1 MKPKSQADFILTL
14 NFKSEISNIKHQTS
28 NIKHQTSTKN
38 IEDLIELVA
47 TLRDQCP
54 WDQKQTPRTMA
65 VYLLEEVYELVE
77 AIETGSPEA
86 VCEELG
92 DVFFHVF
99 FIARLFQEMELF
111 NIKDVAQGI
120 TEKMIHRHPHVFG
133 DSTVNSMEEVRQQWR
148 EIKRKEKKAV
158 QQESSVLD
166 SVPDNLPALMRAYR
180 ISERAAGTGFDWDDI
195 SGVMEKVEE
204 EWAEL
209 KSELD
214 GNGDRKNQDRVALEF
229 GDVLFTLVNVAR
241 FAKIHPETAL
251 TGSIKKFV
259 KRFKYMERAVSET
272 GRPIDAASPDE
283 METLWET
290 AKKEVDRR

>member
-1 MKPKSQADFILTL
+1 MPY
-14 NFKSEISNIKHQTS
+14 
-28 NIKHQTSTKN
+28 KN
-38 IEDLIELVA
+38 IEALIELVE

-65 VYLLEEVYELVE
+65 VYLQEEVYELVE

-99 FIARLFQEMELF
+99 FIAKLFQEMGQF
-111 NIKDVAQGI
+111 NIKDVARGI
-120 TEKMIHRHPHVFG
+120 TEKMIHRHPHIFG
-133 DSTVNSMEEVRQQWR
+133 DATVNSAEEVRQQWR
-148 EIKRKEKKAV
+148 DIKQKEKDV
-158 QQESSVLD
+158 TQQKSSVLD
-166 SVPDNLPALMRAYR
+166 SVPGKLPALMRAYR

-214 GNGDRKNQDRVALEF
+214 GNGDRENQDRISLEL

-251 TGSIKKFV
+251 TGSTRKFI
-259 KRFKYMERAVSET
+259 KRFKCMEMAVSET
-272 GRPIDAASPDE
+272 GRPIDTASADE
-283 METLWET
+283 KEALWEE
-290 AKKEVDRR
+290 AKKETDRIGK